1 MAGKYTARITGV
13 LRWLGSAVLNISRPD
28 REQALMARYQVLDDQ
43 MADLYAAYRG
53 ILELGLEA
61 DAMAKINA
69 DIDQA
74 DDLAD
79 KIIQAV
85 GCLKGSS
92 AADARV
98 TAESEASSA
107 LMSRLPLLD
116 LPQFNGDLEQWVAFN
131 KLFESIVHSRRDLTP
146 AQKLAYLLA
155 SLTGEAKGLVQ
166 HLGLVDGNYDIAR
179 DLLNRR
185 YQNVR
190 RLADSHVAAILGP
203 T

>member
-1 MAGKYTARITGV
+1 MAGKYTARISGV

-28 REQALMARYQVLDDQ
+28 RAQALMARYQVLDDQ

-79 KIIQAV
+79 QIIQAV

-98 TAESEASSA
+98 TAESEASPA

-116 LPQFNGDLEQWVAFN
+116 LPQFNGDLDQWVAFN
-131 KLFESIVHSRRDLTP
+131 NLFESIVHKRRDLTP

-166 HLGLVDGNYDIAR
+166 HLGLVD
-179 DLLNRR
+179 DLNWNTVVTPPLIFPA
-185 YQNVR
+185 
-190 RLADSHVAAILGP
+190 L
-203 T
+203 TT